1 MADPVAKRHVR
12 HRSCVVIPARLESSR
27 LPRKLLLCET
37 GKSVLQHTYESASKA
52 SRPNRIFV
60 AADHAD
66 IAAEVT
72 RFGGTVVMTDPAAAS
87 GTDRVAEVAESLHD
101 VDIVVNVQGDEPE
114 IAGTAIDRAIQL
126 LEESPTAV
134 MSTLA
139 TPIRDRGQLLDPAC
153 VKVVFDQSGQALYF
167 SRSPIPCA
175 REWRD
180 ELLQADPPLFYQHI
194 GLYAY
199 RREFLLQLAKL
210 PRAAIEK
217 VESLE
222 QLRVLFAGFR
232 IQVGVVDE
240 PTIGIDTESDYRA
253 FVRRMLS

>member
-1 MADPVAKRHVR
+1 
-12 HRSCVVIPARLESSR
+12 
-27 LPRKLLLCET
+27 
-37 GKSVLQHTYESASKA
+37 
-52 SRPNRIFV
+52 
-60 AADHAD
+60 
-66 IAAEVT
+66 
-72 RFGGTVVMTDPAAAS
+72 
-87 GTDRVAEVAESLHD
+87 
-101 VDIVVNVQGDEPE
+101 
-114 IAGTAIDRAIQL
+114 
-126 LEESPTAV
+126 

-139 TPIRDRGQLLDPAC
+139 TPIRDRSQLLDPAC

-222 QLRVLFAGFR
+222 QLRVLVAGFR

-240 PTIGIDTESDYRA
+240 PTVGIDTKSDYRA